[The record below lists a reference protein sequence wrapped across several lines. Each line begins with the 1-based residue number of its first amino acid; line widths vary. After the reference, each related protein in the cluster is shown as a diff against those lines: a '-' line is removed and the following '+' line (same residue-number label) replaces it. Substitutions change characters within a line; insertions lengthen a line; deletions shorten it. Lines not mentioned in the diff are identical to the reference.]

1 MDVGV
6 VAQDHVGEVVGALC
20 MTRPSITDL
29 ATAEAVEAWQTSMF
43 DQGSDSQRLES
54 KVTRWRWFKPYG
66 KKRAAG
72 INMGC

>member
-1 MDVGV
+1 MGV

-43 DQGSDSQRLES
+43 DQGSDS
-54 KVTRWRWFKPYG
+54 
-66 KKRAAG
+66 
-72 INMGC
+72 